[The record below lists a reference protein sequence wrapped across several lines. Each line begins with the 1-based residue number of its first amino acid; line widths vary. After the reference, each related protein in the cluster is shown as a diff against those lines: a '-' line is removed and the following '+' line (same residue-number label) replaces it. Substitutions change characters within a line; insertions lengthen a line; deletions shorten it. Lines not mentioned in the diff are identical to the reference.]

1 MPKTLSGKEVIK
13 ILCREFGFYFV
24 SQKGSHVKLR
34 RRVRGQEITT
44 IVPLHKE
51 LALGT
56 LRGVLNLAQVNEEDF
71 WKKLSGKKNGRLN

>member
-1 MPKTLSGKEVIK
+1 MSKRIISGKKVIK

-34 RRVRGQEITT
+34 KKVKDRDIITV
-44 IVPLHKE
+44 IPLHRE

-56 LRGVLNLAQVNEEDF
+56 LKGVLELAEINEEEF
-71 WKKLSGKKNGRLN
+71 LKRI

>member
-1 MPKTLSGKEVIK
+1 MAKTYSGKQVIK
-13 ILCREFGFYFV
+13 ILSRKFGFSFV

-34 RRVRGQEITT
+34 KTKNNETITT

-56 LRGVLNLAQVNEEDF
+56 LRGVLELAKIEEKEF
-71 WKKLSGKKNGRLN
+71 RKS

>member
-1 MPKTLSGKEVIK
+1 MPKLFSAKKVIK

-34 RRVRGQEITT
+34 RKIKGRKITT

-51 LALGT
+51 LSPGNF
-56 LRGVLNLAQVNEEDF
+56 RV
-71 WKKLSGKKNGRLN
+71 S

>member
-1 MPKTLSGKEVIK
+1 MSKVLSAKKVIK

-34 RRVRGQEITT
+34 TKIKGRKITT

-51 LALGT
+51 LSPGT
-56 LRGVLNLAQVNEEDF
+56 LKGILELAEVDEKEF
-71 WKKLSGKKNGRLN
+71 FKKT